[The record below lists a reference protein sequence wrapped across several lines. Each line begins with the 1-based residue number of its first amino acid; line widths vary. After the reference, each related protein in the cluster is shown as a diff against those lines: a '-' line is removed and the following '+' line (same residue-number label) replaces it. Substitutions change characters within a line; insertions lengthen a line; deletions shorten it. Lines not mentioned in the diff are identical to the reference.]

1 MTDLAHA
8 DVVLDRMCSVTGGI
22 RTLLEELES
31 TVEPRLDG
39 WTGSARAEYL
49 EAKRAWEEAAE
60 RMPGCLRRA
69 REAFGEIA
77 RSSAGGGVKTE

>member
-1 MTDLAHA
+1 MTDF
-8 DVVLDRMCSVTGGI
+8 LDRMGSVTGGI

-31 TVEPRLDG
+31 IVEPRLAG

-49 EAKRAWEEAAE
+49 EAKRSWEAAAG
-60 RMPGCLRRA
+60 RMPECLERA

-77 RSSAGGGVKTE
+77 RSSSEGGVKTE